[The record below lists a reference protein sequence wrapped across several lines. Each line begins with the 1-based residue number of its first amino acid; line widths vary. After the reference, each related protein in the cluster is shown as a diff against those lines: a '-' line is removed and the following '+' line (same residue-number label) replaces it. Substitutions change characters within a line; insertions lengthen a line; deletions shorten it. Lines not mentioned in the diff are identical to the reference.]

1 MSSQTQPTERMSTID
16 QTIRTSHNICAN
28 TALTLIGINQLL
40 YSIFHLIQCCQVGNQ
55 INLPKL
61 IANFILKKGFF
72 VVGTH
77 CSNLLL
83 LSFENPKHQMQVF
96 TFVRNRF
103 GEILVLFQQIFEFL
117 LYLDKQIVL
126 VLAVQLKRMI
136 DLLEPEVNI
145 KVVALFDL
153 IKNLITDAT
162 FAIEKLELARLQT
175 YEPRSEQISDFPLWK
190 NKLVTVRSMTY
201 YFHHYFVLASEV
213 YEIECHQ
220 WIIFFIAKQ
229 LILKFLLKSK
239 KHMLIDN
246 RHDHIVRST
255 NMEFLCTQ
263 NFDFSIVFV
272 FEFYKCTKIKCCNL
286 RIHLHSNVF
295 LIVFW
300 FKTASF
306 ISCTVGF
313 VVTSNID

>member
-1 MSSQTQPTERMSTID
+1 
-16 QTIRTSHNICAN
+16 
-28 TALTLIGINQLL
+28 
-40 YSIFHLIQCCQVGNQ
+40 
-55 INLPKL
+55 
-61 IANFILKKGFF
+61 
-72 VVGTH
+72 
-77 CSNLLL
+77 
-83 LSFENPKHQMQVF
+83 
-96 TFVRNRF
+96 
-103 GEILVLFQQIFEFL
+103 
-117 LYLDKQIVL
+117 
-126 VLAVQLKRMI
+126 MI